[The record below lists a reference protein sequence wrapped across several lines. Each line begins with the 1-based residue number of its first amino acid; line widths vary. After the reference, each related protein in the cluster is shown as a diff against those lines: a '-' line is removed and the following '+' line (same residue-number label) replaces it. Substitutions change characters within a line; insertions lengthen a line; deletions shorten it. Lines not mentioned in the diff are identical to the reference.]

1 MHRYFT
7 GLFFLMLMSGVGS
20 LSAQEASPYSR
31 FGLGYMPQDAMSAT
45 RAMGDISAGYSSAF
59 HLNHANPASYADLGL
74 TTFEVGANANVVSI
88 RTADSIYHGV
98 NGTVSHIALGIP
110 LIRGKWGMSFGLLP
124 YSFVN
129 YSIATTQVD
138 TSQAYTGKGSLYQ
151 AYLGTAYKIK
161 DFSIGINAGYVFGS
175 IDYTRGYVFP
185 DSIQAYNIQNL
196 STTRVYGFIYN
207 VGIQYR
213 HRIMHK
219 TTQNTL
225 KSDVFFTIGAQGT
238 SNVNLNTRVSSMWER
253 YTGTSPEV
261 VIDTPLN
268 YADKIGK
275 ITMPYNFSAGFTVG
289 NENWWLVGADFKY
302 TGWSQFSNPNAAL
315 PLKLSQ
321 DGPYWSY
328 GDSWRAS
335 VGVGIVPDY
344 DNTRN
349 YFSRIQYKIGGY
361 YSMSELQYHASATAP
376 GQHLS
381 DYGAT
386 LGLSVP
392 ILISGIYREAA
403 HFHFS
408 TEIGTYTPGVK
419 DLIATTYYRFN
430 FGFTLSN
437 VWFVKRKFD

>member
-1 MHRYFT
+1 MAGFI
-7 GLFFLMLMSGVGS
+7 
-20 LSAQEASPYSR
+20 SAQESSPYSR
-31 FGLGYMPQDAMSAT
+31 FSLGYMPEDAMSAT
-45 RAMGDISAGYSSAF
+45 RAMGSISAGYSSAF
-59 HLNHANPASYADLGL
+59 HLNHANPASYADLGI
-74 TTFEVGANANVVSI
+74 TTFEIGANADAVSI
-88 RTADSIYHGV
+88 RTRDSVYNGL
-98 NGTVSHIALGIP
+98 NGTVSHLALGIP

-129 YSIATTQVD
+129 YSIATTTVD
-138 TSQAYTGKGSLYQ
+138 TSQVYSGKGSLYQ

-161 DFSIGINAGYVFGS
+161 DFSIGVNAGYVFGS
-175 IDYTRGYVFP
+175 IDYSRGYIFP

-196 STTRVYGFIYN
+196 STTRVYGFVYN
-207 VGIQYR
+207 VGVQYR

-238 SNVNLNTRVSSMWER
+238 SKVNLSTRVSSMWNR
-253 YTGTSPEV
+253 YTGTSPQT

-268 YADKIGK
+268 YADQIGK
-275 ITMPYNFSAGFTVG
+275 ITMPYDVSVGFTVG

-302 TGWSQFSNPNAAL
+302 TGWSQFSNPAINAAL
-315 PLKLSQ
+315 PLQ
-321 DGPYWSY
+321 VTQNGPYWSY

-335 VGVGIVPDY
+335 AGFGIVPDY
-344 DNTRN
+344 DSRKS
-349 YFSRIQYKIGGY
+349 YFSRVQYKIGGY
-361 YSMSELQYHASATAP
+361 YSLSELQYHTSSTAP
-376 GQHLS
+376 GQHFS

-386 LGLSVP
+386 LGLSLPVV
-392 ILISGIYREAA
+392 ISGLYREAA

-408 TEIGTYTPGVK
+408 ADIGAYTPANK
-419 DLIATTYYRFN
+419 DLIATSYYRFN